1 MVKKVYFKGC
11 GGSIR
16 LISQKHSNATN
27 VRGMGMGS
35 VLLDGGLGGQSS
47 YASVDDYLNTTNKL
61 VGSVIK
67 GRGAKQPLKNI
78 IPRLEALSAIKARK
92 AKKDQNIKFSI

>member
-1 MVKKVYFKGC
+1 MVKRAYFK

-16 LISQKHSNATN
+16 LISGKHNNA
-27 VRGMGMGS
+27 RGMGMGS

-92 AKKDQNIKFSI
+92 AKKEQNIKFSI

>member
-1 MVKKVYFKGC
+1 MVKRAYFK

-16 LISQKHSNATN
+16 LISQKHTNATN

-47 YASVDDYLNTTNKL
+47 YRSVDDFLNTTNKL
-61 VGSVIK
+61 VGPVIK
-67 GRGAKQPLKNI
+67 GRGATTQPLKNI
-78 IPRLEALSAIKARK
+78 IPRLEALSAIKAKK

>member
-1 MVKKVYFKGC
+1 MVKKAYFK

-16 LISQKHSNATN
+16 LTTMRHTKATN

-47 YASVDDYLNTTNKL
+47 YSSMDDYMNTTNKL

-67 GRGAKQPLKNI
+67 GQGAKQPLKNI
-78 IPRLEALSAIKARK
+78 IPRLEALSALKSKK
-92 AKKDQNIKFSI
+92 AKKEQNIKFSI

>member
-1 MVKKVYFKGC
+1 MVKNAYFT

-16 LISQKHSNATN
+16 LTTMRHTRAMTG
-27 VRGMGMGS
+27 RGAGS

-47 YASVDDYLNTTNKL
+47 YASLDDYMNTTNKL

-67 GRGAKQPLKNI
+67 GRGGAKAGLKNI
-78 IPRLEALSAIKARK
+78 IPRLEALSAIKSRK
-92 AKKDQNIKFSI
+92 AKKEQNIKFSI

>member
-1 MVKKVYFKGC
+1 MVKRAYFK

-16 LISQKHSNATN
+16 LISGKHTNATH

-67 GRGAKQPLKNI
+67 GRGAKQPLENI
-78 IPRLEALSAIKARK
+78 IPRLEALSAIKQKK
-92 AKKDQNIKFSI
+92 AKKEQNIKFSI